1 MTIPT
6 RTGALAGMAF
16 CLAACATTGGP
27 ARPAFKTT
35 HVTLYDAG
43 LAQIERQA
51 DIVGASELEID
62 VEVAHLDDLLASLVL
77 ATDKDVKVRGVKFPG
92 IQNLGQALASSGLGN
107 AMIDDSGSLAV
118 PADLLGY
125 ARALIGTSV
134 RLTDKHGTVFE
145 GTILDAVIPDE
156 AELSYTVPEGGTVE
170 HPTPIV
176 LMVTADGALNWI
188 PFEDISQVAPTSQ
201 LESASIKNFAT
212 AMGKANGFAET
223 TLVLETTE
231 DSKGKLAA
239 SYIRQIPMWRIL
251 YKLRVQ
257 DDKVMLEAW
266 AVVHNDTSD
275 DWQDVSMTLIS
286 GLPKSYVFSVASPRY
301 IHRDVVE
308 APGELGEMMPQ
319 LGAGTPDTLLYT
331 WDIYRSGGLGMI
343 GYGAGGGAYGSGY
356 GYGAGSIGT
365 IGHGGGYGEMASSL
379 IQVGESA
386 AEETMIAE
394 VAEEISTYTAMNTV
408 SLPSGATSLVPLIK
422 RQLPGEAFTLLSPGQ
437 DPTTCVRIE
446 NGTGLVLQAGMA
458 SFYLDG
464 KFRGQDEVDRLEPFD
479 VRVLCYGGDM
489 DVAFEREYNVENKY
503 TALEWKNEALWVHSL
518 RTTTMDYTIENF
530 AGQPRDLAI
539 EITHIENGR
548 VVTPQKLLTT
558 DQDTRHLYPFT
569 IPARTEQ
576 KERTVVE
583 EGVMSSVS
591 YTVQRF
597 DYFIKETDLP
607 AKDKAVLKE
616 ARKILVEK
624 EKIEEKIRD
633 KQDQIA
639 KDETAIKWQN
649 ELLGKIPEMQGKSKG
664 VDTILSEIMKAQK
677 DIASLRTDIEEL
689 DVQASEKLDEAKKV
703 LEVLVIPPS
712 ET

>member
-1 MTIPT
+1 M
-6 RTGALAGMAF
+6 
-16 CLAACATTGGP
+16 
-27 ARPAFKTT
+27 
-35 HVTLYDAG
+35 TLYDAG

-51 DIVGASELEID
+51 DIAGASELEID

-134 RLTDKHGTVFE
+134 RLTDKHGKVVE
-145 GTILDAVIPDE
+145 GTVLDAVIPDE
-156 AELSYTVPEGGTVE
+156 SQLDAPVPEGGSVE
-170 HPTPIV
+170 HPAPIV
-176 LMVTADGALNWI
+176 LMVTAQGAMSWI
-188 PFEDISQVAPTSQ
+188 PFEDIAQVEPTSQ
-201 LESASIKNFAT
+201 LEGASIKNFAT

-223 TLVLETTE
+223 TLVFETTS

-239 SYIRQIPMWRIL
+239 SYVRQIPMWRIL
-251 YKLRVQ
+251 YKLRVE
-257 DDKVMLEAW
+257 DDRVMLEAW
-266 AVVHNDTSD
+266 AVVHNDTPD
-275 DWQDVSMTLIS
+275 DWHDVSMTLIS

-331 WDIYRSGGLGMI
+331 WDIYRTGGLGLV
-343 GYGAGGGAYGSGY
+343 GYGAGGGGYGSGY

-365 IGHGGGYGEMASSL
+365 IGHGGGYGEMSSSL

-386 AEETMIAE
+386 AEEAMIAE
-394 VAEEISTYTAMNTV
+394 VAEEISTYTAMNAV

-422 RQLPGEAFTLLSPGQ
+422 RELPGEAFTLLSTGQ
-437 DPTTCVRIE
+437 EPSTCVRVE

-489 DVAFEREYNVENKY
+489 DVAFEREYDVENKY
-503 TALEWKNEALWVHSL
+503 TALEWKNKALWVHTL
-518 RTTTMDYTIENF
+518 RTTTTDYTIENF

-539 EITHIENGR
+539 EITHIKNGR
-548 VVTPQKLLTT
+548 VVTPQELLST
-558 DQDTRHLYPFT
+558 DLDTRHVYPFS

-576 KERTVVE
+576 KERVIVE
-583 EGVMSSVS
+583 EGVMQAVS
-591 YTVQRF
+591 YRVSRF
-597 DYFIKETDLP
+597 DYFIDETGLP
-607 AKDKAVLKE
+607 AKDKAVLEK
-616 ARKILVEK
+616 ARKFLVEK
-624 EKIEEKIRD
+624 EKIEKQIQDKRD
-633 KQDQIA
+633 LIA

-649 ELLGKIPEMQGKSKG
+649 DLLGKVPEMQGKSKG

-677 DIASLRTDIEEL
+677 NIAALRTDIEEL
-689 DVQASEKLDEAKKV
+689 EIQAQKKLDEAKKV
-703 LEVLVIPPS
+703 LEVLVIEPA
-712 ET
+712 EG